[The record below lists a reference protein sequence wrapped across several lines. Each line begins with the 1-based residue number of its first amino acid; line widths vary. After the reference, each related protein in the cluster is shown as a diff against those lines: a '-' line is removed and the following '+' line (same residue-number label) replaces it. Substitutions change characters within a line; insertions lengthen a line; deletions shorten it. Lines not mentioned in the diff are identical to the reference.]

1 MSAVAFIATR
11 VITPVTPVAY
21 VELTHNLP
29 VEPGVFFI
37 TQFVRDVAAP
47 DTVVVTRNKLRFPLS
62 AINSSA
68 SYKLLA
74 LKIQNGIAE
83 GVWWVDNYVYNPGQ
97 VNITFTSQGQGGG
110 GGGDPKSFSGRT
122 EVAGVPAARRVVAVG
137 LDGDAPQLLAE
148 TQSDPVTGQY
158 TLNWEGYTG
167 QILVTALD
175 DYGVP
180 HVEGEARGVGE
191 RIHPSSPTGYVYQV
205 SAPGVLGPEPVWP
218 TADGEPVTSGTVQMT
233 AVPFYRP
240 KSAGPFTIS

>member
-1 MSAVAFIATR
+1 MLFTDFDTVTLG
-11 VITPVTPVAY
+11 VVNPVRISLY
-21 VELTHNLP
+21 HNLP

-37 TQFVRDVAAP
+37 TQFIRSVRAP
-47 DTVVVTRNKLRFPLS
+47 DAVVVTRDRLSFPLS
-62 AINSSA
+62 AINASA

-74 LKIQNGIAE
+74 LKIQNGVAA
-83 GVWWVDNYVYNPGQ
+83 GVWWVDNYVYDPGQ
-97 VNITFTSQGQGGG
+97 VNIQFTSQGQSS

-122 EVAGVPAARRVVAVG
+122 EVAGQPAARRVVAVG

-180 HVEGEARGVGE
+180 HVEGDARGIGE

-205 SAPGVLGPEPVWP
+205 SAPGVLGAEPVWP

>member
-1 MSAVAFIATR
+1 MSGV
-11 VITPVTPVAY
+11 VY
-21 VELTHNLP
+21 CDLLHNLP
-29 VEPGVFFI
+29 IEPGVFFI
-37 TQFVRDVAAP
+37 TQFVRSINAP
-47 DTVVVTRNKLRFPLS
+47 DAVVVTRNKLRFPLL
-62 AINSSA
+62 AINASA

-74 LKIQNGIAE
+74 LKIQNGISA

-97 VNITFTSQGQGGG
+97 LNIEFTSQGQSS

-122 EVAGVPAARRVVAVG
+122 EVAGLPAARRVVAVG

-148 TQSDPVTGQY
+148 SQSDPVTGQY
-158 TLNWEGYTG
+158 TLNWQGYTG
-167 QILVTALD
+167 QVLVTALD

-205 SAPGVLGPEPVWP
+205 SAPGVLGPEPAWP
-218 TADGEPVTSGTVQMT
+218 TADGEPVTSGTVRMT